1 MAPAV
6 RQVEKERQMEE
17 TRFQELLCLLFVNID
32 LHDRFEVENGNLKI
46 IDEEWQLIEW
56 KQKGGIKKNN
66 PNVLLSKSALGTILL
81 GSKNKL

>member
-17 TRFQELLCLLFVNID
+17 TRFQELLCSLFVNID

-46 IDEEWQLIEW
+46 IDKEWQS
-56 KQKGGIKKNN
+56 
-66 PNVLLSKSALGTILL
+66 V
-81 GSKNKL
+81 

>member
-6 RQVEKERQMEE
+6 RQVEKERQTEE

-46 IDEEWQLIEW
+46 IDEEWQLIE
-56 KQKGGIKKNN
+56 
-66 PNVLLSKSALGTILL
+66 
-81 GSKNKL
+81 